1 LIALR
6 SLERIGEYAVEMVER
21 MAYLITGDPGN

>member
-6 SLERIGEYAVEMVER
+6 SLEPIGDYAVEMGER